1 MYPSYSFSSDRQ
13 PSRADRPS
21 PSDAYRRAYR
31 TPDAQPAPA
40 DTSSER
46 AVPQADG
53 EP

>member
-1 MYPSYSFSSDRQ
+1 MYSFAPDRQ
-13 PSRADRPS
+13 PARAPAPS

-31 TPDAQPAPA
+31 VPPPDAQRAPT
-40 DTSSER
+40 DGTSSER